1 MAHFCVQP
9 LHQEQFPQIKFSLQD
24 KSLMLNWVGR
34 VVTTGKSGRQEDAH
48 APIVTT
54 PVRLPSWASPSPVNV
69 DTSIDGNYYN
79 VIYIIIYI

>member
-54 PVRLPSWASPSPVNV
+54 PVRLPSWASSL
-69 DTSIDGNYYN
+69 SG
-79 VIYIIIYI
+79 